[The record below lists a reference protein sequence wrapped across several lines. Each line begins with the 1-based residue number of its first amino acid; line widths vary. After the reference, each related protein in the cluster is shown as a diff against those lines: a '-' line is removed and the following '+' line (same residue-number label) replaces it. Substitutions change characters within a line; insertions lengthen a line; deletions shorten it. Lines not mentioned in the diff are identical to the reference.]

1 MPSLL
6 DHMRDICLGLE
17 FCSGMMGSTP
27 NKARAASHTKMY
39 GSMED
44 GDMDF
49 VPPTRTLNEF
59 RKMFMDAR
67 KNPRLHAG

>member
-1 MPSLL
+1 MQ
-6 DHMRDICLGLE
+6 DISLGLE
-17 FCSGMMGSTP
+17 FCSRMTGEIPCKVRTT
-27 NKARAASHTKMY
+27 SHTKMH

-49 VPPTRTLNEF
+49 APLTRILNEF
-59 RKMFMDAR
+59 RKMFMDVR

>member
-6 DHMRDICLGLE
+6 DYMQDISLGLE
-17 FCSGMMGSTP
+17 FCSMMLEIP
-27 NKARAASHTKMY
+27 RKVRATSHTKMY
-39 GSMED
+39 GSMEE

-49 VPPTRTLNEF
+49 APPTRTLNEF
-59 RKMFMDAR
+59 RKMFMDVH